1 MNHNEVLMEHK
12 YMCNSLTQALTTLS
26 GCKRPKKKAGCLKDM
41 FVFKFYGFYLL
52 RVCAIPT

>member
-1 MNHNEVLMEHK
+1 
-12 YMCNSLTQALTTLS
+12 MCNRLTQALTTLS
-26 GCKRPKKKAGCLKDM
+26 GCKRPQKKAGCLKDM